1 MFLFSFNFTNHVV
14 WLGITKKSLLHIYF
28 RIIDFKIKYIQ
39 RRPVSNDYTSD
50 RPVKKSWQ
58 GLCTTRRYVPPL
70 FFRYSNPRQSILFPL
85 PPTGLFI
92 ESVNPRS
99 VYFASSGKLT
109 STLGNSSCSLTS
121 NLSTINL
128 KFFAYSLKTFFQT
141 I

>member
-50 RPVKKSWQ
+50 RPVKKSW
-58 GLCTTRRYVPPL
+58 LRDVPPL

-121 NLSTINL
+121 NLWTINL